1 MSYPKKNL
9 LELKKMTLEQVIL
22 YNKELRKYEYEN
34 NIPLKHIYLRNKIHS
49 LLVQIIKIDRL
60 LSQDTLTVIN
70 DNRLNTTNPK
80 IYACTHIGG
89 SDVERIYE
97 AIKEPA
103 YLFLGDPKELYRDLP
118 GLLLKINGVIC
129 LETND
134 LEDRKIATYRA
145 IEVLKNNGNLMIF
158 PEGAWN
164 ISPNLL
170 VMGLYHGTASIALK
184 TNADIIPVA
193 IEQYDNHFYVSI
205 GKNIV
210 TSNLSNI
217 KVPKLTNLLRDSLA
231 TEKWRIIEYQGTFDR
246 NQVAQTNIHE
256 FQQAIVDKCPYGF
269 NLEDVYNTMYHEKF
283 SLTKKCQNN

>member
-103 YLFLGDPKELYRDLP
+103 YLFLG
-118 GLLLKINGVIC
+118 
-129 LETND
+129 
-134 LEDRKIATYRA
+134 
-145 IEVLKNNGNLMIF
+145 
-158 PEGAWN
+158 
-164 ISPNLL
+164 
-170 VMGLYHGTASIALK
+170 
-184 TNADIIPVA
+184 
-193 IEQYDNHFYVSI
+193 
-205 GKNIV
+205 
-210 TSNLSNI
+210 
-217 KVPKLTNLLRDSLA
+217 
-231 TEKWRIIEYQGTFDR
+231 
-246 NQVAQTNIHE
+246 
-256 FQQAIVDKCPYGF
+256 
-269 NLEDVYNTMYHEKF
+269 
-283 SLTKKCQNN
+283 